1 MKNKF
6 LKRIIAIACVSTMLL
21 ASMTG
26 CVAKKK
32 VVKKGGSGEDVLKIM
47 ILAKGYGSDWL
58 TALAEAFEKKHDV
71 QVDIS
76 LVTSEEVIKGDI
88 KNTEVCDTD
97 LYFTI
102 YTMGGHGL
110 MAETERV
117 YENGQALRDLT
128 DVYNTEIPGEGITIA
143 DKMNASLRE
152 AYMVDGRD
160 SEDTSD
166 DTYYFMPYVSSAMG
180 LYYNETVIDNALGKG
195 KWSVPNTTD
204 ELIALCE
211 RLDKKGC
218 SIMLPG
224 SLDQWTSSVWMS
236 WWAQYEG
243 LENYQKFYQGIGYN
257 KSADREEE
265 NSEKIFAQPG
275 RLAATEVSHRL
286 LNNANGY
293 SLKNSVEI
301 TVNNLNEYQT
311 RFTLA
316 KNNYAIYPCGDWL
329 MQELKNNSTIESDSV
344 IKMMKTPV
352 ISSIVS
358 STDSYS
364 ADDAK
369 RLPNI
374 TSDEILSQVVD
385 YVDGTGELPAGVTE
399 EEVAVVKE
407 ARNIVGGKF
416 MEHFVYAPVFS
427 DAKELADQ
435 FLLFMASDE
444 GIQIFKDNCAGGF
457 SPFKYE
463 YKDLTTTE
471 ESVYE
476 ATKEAIYVTE
486 FKHHELF
493 FRGGVRAVTAGTSDT
508 LDGMLCKPKGMTAAE
523 INNAMIEAYSGQKWE
538 GYLSKLSYL
547 QSE

>member
-6 LKRIIAIACVSTMLL
+6 FKRIIAVSCVVAMTL
-21 ASMTG
+21 ASLTG
-26 CVAKKK
+26 CITKKQ
-32 VVKKGGSGEDVLKIM
+32 VVKNGGSGEDVLKIM

-58 TALAEAFEKKHDV
+58 TALAEAFEKKNDV

-128 DVYNTEIPGEGITIA
+128 HVYNTEIPGEGITLG
-143 DKMNASLRE
+143 DKMNASLKE
-152 AYMVDGRD
+152 AYMVGGRD

-166 DTYYFMPYVSSAMG
+166 DTYYFLPYVSSAMG
-180 LYYNETVIDNALGKG
+180 LYYNETVIDKALGKG
-195 KWSVPNTTD
+195 NWSVPNTTD
-204 ELIALCE
+204 EFIALCKK
-211 RLDKKGC
+211 LDEKGC

-224 SLDQWTSSVWMS
+224 SLDQWASSAWMS

-243 LENYQKFYQGIGYN
+243 LENFHKFYEGIGYN

-265 NSEKIFAQPG
+265 NSEKIFEQPG
-275 RLAATEVSHRL
+275 RLAATEVSHTL
-286 LNNANGY
+286 LNNASGY
-293 SLKNSVEI
+293 SLKNAIEI
-301 TVNNLNEYQT
+301 NVNNLNEYQT

-316 KNNYAIYPCGDWL
+316 KNNYAFYPCGDWL
-329 MQELKNNSTIESDSV
+329 MQELQNNSTIESDSE

-352 ISSIVS
+352 ISSIIS
-358 STDSYS
+358 STNSYS
-364 ADDAK
+364 SDGAK

-374 TSDEILSQVVD
+374 TSDEILSQVVA
-385 YVDGTGELPAGVTE
+385 YVDGAGELPAGVTE
-399 EEVAVVKE
+399 EEVAIIKE
-407 ARNIVGGKF
+407 ARNMVGGKF
-416 MEHFVYAPVFS
+416 MEHFAYAPVFS

-457 SPFKYE
+457 SPYKYE
-463 YKDLTTTE
+463 YKNLTATE
-471 ESVYE
+471 QSVYE

-508 LDGMLCKPKGMTAAE
+508 LDGMLCKPNGMTAKE
-523 INNAMIEAYSGQKWE
+523 INDAMIEAYSGQKWQ
-538 GYLSKLSYL
+538 GYLDKLSYL